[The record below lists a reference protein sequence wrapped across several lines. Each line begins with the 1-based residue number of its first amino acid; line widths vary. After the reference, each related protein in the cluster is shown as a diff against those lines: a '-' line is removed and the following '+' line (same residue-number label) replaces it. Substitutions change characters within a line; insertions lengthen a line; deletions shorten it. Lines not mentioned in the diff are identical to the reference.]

1 VTRAAGAHAPA
12 SGSAPGTA
20 SMSIGEVLAQLR
32 PEFPDTTISK
42 LRYLEAEG
50 LVEPQRTAAGY
61 RKYSAGDV
69 ARLRYVLTAQRDH
82 YLPLRVIREQLQAVT
97 EASAEGQPAPLGPSG
112 AQPRPPRALV
122 DAAEL
127 AGRATDAVRER
138 TDLRLSRAE
147 LSEAAGLD
155 DAGLRELEQAGLVQQ
170 RNGGFYDGDALAIA
184 QTAAALAQFG
194 VQPRHLRPYRAT
206 ADREVGL
213 FQQVV
218 APLVRQRGPEG
229 RAHAEETLRELASLS
244 LRLHA
249 ALVQAGLRPTL
260 GG

>member
-12 SGSAPGTA
+12 PSTA
-20 SMSIGEVLAQLR
+20 SAAPSGAATMSIGEVLAQLR

-50 LVEPQRTAAGY
+50 LVEPERTAAGY
-61 RKYSAGDV
+61 RKYAPEDI

-82 YLPLRVIREQLQAVT
+82 YLPLRVIREQLGAVDD
-97 EASAEGQPAPLGPSG
+97 GQPAPSGPSG
-112 AQPRPPRALV
+112 SQPRPPRALV
-122 DAAEL
+122 AAAGV
-127 AGRATDAVRER
+127 AGRAADAVRER

-147 LSEAAGLD
+147 LAEAAGLAD
-155 DAGLRELEQAGLVQQ
+155 GDLRELEQAGLVQQ
-170 RNGGFYDGDALAIA
+170 RSGGFYDGDALAVA

-218 APLVRQRGPEG
+218 APLVRQRGSEG
-229 RAHAEETLRELASLS
+229 RAHADETLRELASLS

-260 GG
+260 GS